1 MFLPLFA
8 LLKGRGFQPSGF
20 PQVIF
25 ESGAIVIA
33 LSSQRMLPALR
44 PISFRKVI
52 IIQRNSDILFYSN
65 LNLPL

>member
-20 PQVIF
+20 PQVIL

-33 LSSQRMLPALR
+33 LSITTDATCITPYIFS
-44 PISFRKVI
+44 
-52 IIQRNSDILFYSN
+52 
-65 LNLPL
+65 